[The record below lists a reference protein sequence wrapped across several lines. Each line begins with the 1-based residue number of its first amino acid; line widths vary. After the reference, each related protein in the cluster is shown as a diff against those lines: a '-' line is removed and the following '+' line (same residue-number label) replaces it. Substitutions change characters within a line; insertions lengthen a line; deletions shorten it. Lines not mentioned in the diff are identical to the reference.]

1 MVKEIQPCFFSE
13 SDVETDILAKVEKS
27 GKPRQKKIKRKRQ
40 KKPIPVYECEQDS
53 CLSGPLRELNNLLNY
68 LENNFKAGSLWA
80 VFTHIWNISSAD
92 NMMLCLDRR
101 AGDLRQKL
109 GVEDGG
115 IIHLQGIGMSIS
127 NVPKN
132 YLVIR
137 NNQFKALSINALA
150 SSSAL
155 TASALG
161 KIDTVFSVYLEENIM
176 ASNVYYFVP
185 KQARVVS
192 CGSLDSPK
200 YSLLLPGMVFG
211 CDMCNLWPVGV
222 TIDHLS

>member
-1 MVKEIQPCFFSE
+1 
-13 SDVETDILAKVEKS
+13 
-27 GKPRQKKIKRKRQ
+27 
-40 KKPIPVYECEQDS
+40 
-53 CLSGPLRELNNLLNY
+53 
-68 LENNFKAGSLWA
+68 
-80 VFTHIWNISSAD
+80 
-92 NMMLCLDRR
+92 MMLCLDRR

-115 IIHLQGIGMSIS
+115 IIHLQGIGMSMGD
-127 NVPKN
+127 VPKN